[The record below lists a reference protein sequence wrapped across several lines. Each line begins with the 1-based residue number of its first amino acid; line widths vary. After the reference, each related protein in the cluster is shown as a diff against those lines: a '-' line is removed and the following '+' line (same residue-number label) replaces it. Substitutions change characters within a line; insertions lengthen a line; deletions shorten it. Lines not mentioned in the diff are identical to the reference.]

1 MPLDEPKVILGIK
14 DPIALFQAWMA
25 DAEASEV
32 NDPNAMAVATADAQG
47 RPSVRIL
54 LLKGV
59 DDRGFVF
66 YSNFES
72 RKGGE
77 LKANPHAAL
86 NFHWKSLRRCV
97 RVEGPVAA
105 VSDDQADAYF
115 ASRDRGSRL
124 GAWASKQSQPLDEW
138 ATFEARLQEFDQKHP
153 GDAVP
158 RPPHWSGWRLEPM
171 RIEFWVERK
180 HRLHERY
187 EFTRSAAE
195 QPWSAQMLYP

>member
-47 RPSVRIL
+47 HPSVRIL

-72 RKGGE
+72 RKGGD

-97 RVEGPVAA
+97 RVEGPVAV

-138 ATFEARLQEFDQKHP
+138 ATFEARLEEFDQKHP

>member
-1 MPLDEPKVILGIK
+1 MPLDEPKEILGIK

-32 NDPNAMAVATADAQG
+32 NDANAMAVATADAQG

-97 RVEGPVAA
+97 RIEGPVAV
-105 VSDDQADAYF
+105 VSDEQADDYF
-115 ASRDRGSRL
+115 ASRDRNSRL
-124 GAWASKQSQPLDEW
+124 GAWASNQSRPLDEW
-138 ATFEARLQEFDQKHP
+138 ATFESRFQEFDQKHP
-153 GDAVP
+153 GDVVP
-158 RPPHWSGWRLEPM
+158 RPPHWSGWRLEPL

-187 EFTRSAAE
+187 EFTRSAAG
-195 QPWSAQMLYP
+195 QPWSAQMLFP

>member
-1 MPLDEPKVILGIK
+1 MPLDEPKEILGIK

-32 NDPNAMAVATADAQG
+32 NDANAMAVATADAQG

-97 RVEGPVAA
+97 RAEGPVA
-105 VSDDQADAYF
+105 VVGEDQADAYF

-138 ATFEARLQEFDQKHP
+138 ATFEARLQEFDQKYP
-153 GDAVP
+153 GDEVP
-158 RPPHWSGWRLEPM
+158 RPPHWSGWRLEPV

-187 EFTRSAAE
+187 EFTRATAD
-195 QPWSAQMLYP
+195 QPWSAQMLFP